1 MATNTSPS
9 EHGTVLIVDDHELIG
24 ASLQM
29 TLRGAGIDAH
39 LCGPS
44 GGAGVIL
51 AAAARLPPGVVLLD
65 LDLGRDSTGRTVD
78 GAALVEP
85 LCAAGWR
92 VVMLSGTADRARIGA
107 ALDAGAIGM
116 VPKRAQMPTL
126 LRTVHEALAGRPVM
140 AAGAR
145 DKFVA
150 AHREQRT
157 QRGELAGKLDRLTPR
172 ELEVLRL
179 LADGH
184 RAQAVADEFV
194 VSLATVRTQIRA
206 VLTKLGVTSQLEA
219 VALYR
224 NATGR

>member
-1 MATNTSPS
+1 MASSTPPS
-9 EHGTVLIVDDHELIG
+9 AHGTVLIVDDHELIG
-24 ASLQM
+24 TSLQM
-29 TLRGAGIDAH
+29 SLRAAGIDAH

-44 GGAGVIL
+44 GGVGAVL
-51 AAAARLPPGVVLLD
+51 TTAARLPPGLVLLD
-65 LDLGRDSTGRTVD
+65 LDLGRDTTGRTVD
-78 GAALVEP
+78 GVALVEP
-85 LCAAGWR
+85 LRAAGWR
-92 VVMLSGTADRARIGA
+92 IVVLSGTADRARIGG
-107 ALDAGAIGM
+107 ALDAGAVGM

-126 LRTVHEALAGRPVM
+126 LRAVHDALAGRPVM
-140 AAGAR
+140 PEVAR
-145 DKFVA
+145 DECVA
-150 AHREQRT
+150 AHREQRAR
-157 QRGELAGKLDRLTPR
+157 RGELAGKLDRLTPR

-184 RAQAVADEFV
+184 RAQAVAEEFV

>member
-1 MATNTSPS
+1 MATNLPPS

-24 ASLQM
+24 TSLQM
-29 TLRGAGIDAH
+29 SLRAAGIDAH

-44 GGAGVIL
+44 GGTGAIL
-51 AAAARLPPGVVLLD
+51 AGAARLPPGVVLLD
-65 LDLGRDSTGRTVD
+65 LDLGRDSTGRMVD
-78 GAALVEP
+78 GATLVEP

-92 VVMLSGTADRARIGA
+92 IVVLSGTADRARIGA
-107 ALDAGAIGM
+107 VLDAGAAGM
-116 VPKRAQMPTL
+116 VPKRAQLPTL
-126 LRTVHEALAGRPVM
+126 LRTVRDALAGRPVM
-140 AAGAR
+140 SGAAR
-145 DKFVA
+145 DTFVA
-150 AHREQRT
+150 AHRERRA
-157 QRGELAGKLDRLTPR
+157 QRGELAGKLDQLTPR

-206 VLTKLGVTSQLEA
+206 VLTKLGVRSQLEA